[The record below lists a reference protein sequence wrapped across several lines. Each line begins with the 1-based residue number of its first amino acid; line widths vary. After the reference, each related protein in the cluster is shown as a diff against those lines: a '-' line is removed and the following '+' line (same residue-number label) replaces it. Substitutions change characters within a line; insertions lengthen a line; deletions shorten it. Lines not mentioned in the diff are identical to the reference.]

1 MIKIVVAH
9 QIDYVA
15 QASIGYW
22 QDLANKVRKA
32 LAVKGPSFI
41 NVLSPCPLG
50 WRFPSDLTIKI
61 ADLAVDTCFWP
72 LYEVE
77 NGVYKITHRPL
88 KKLPIIDFLKP
99 QGRFRHLFK
108 PRNKKFLQRIQKEI
122 DRRWLELLAL
132 AKK

>member
-1 MIKIVVAH
+1 M
-9 QIDYVA
+9 A

-22 QDLANKVRKA
+22 QDLSNKVKKA

-50 WRFPSDLTIKI
+50 WKFSGDLTIKI

-72 LYEVE
+72 LYEVKS
-77 NGVYKITHRPL
+77 GVYKITHQPL
-88 KKLPIIDFLKP
+88 KKIPITEFLKP

-108 PRNKKFLQRIQKEI
+108 PRNKKLLQRIQKEI
-122 DRRWLELLAL
+122 DRRWSELLAL